1 MHFLDYHKKQIL
13 KKKWYPKMVSDT
25 DVGIPAGP
33 VHPEKIETDFF
44 AGRLPPSR
52 DREAAADTFCSPCAY
67 PEGETSGPGGL
78 PDRRLVRMAGPDR
91 GVIDQWLIPTGSCWR
106 A

>member
-1 MHFLDYHKKQIL
+1 MPRPPDSFAENPVYH
-13 KKKWYPKMVSDT
+13 
-25 DVGIPAGP
+25 IPAGP

-52 DREAAADTFCSPCAY
+52 DREAAADTFCSPCTY

-106 A
+106 V

>member
-1 MHFLDYHKKQIL
+1 MPRPPDSFAENSVYH
-13 KKKWYPKMVSDT
+13 
-25 DVGIPAGP
+25 IPAGP

-44 AGRLPPSR
+44 AGRLPPSQ

>member
-1 MHFLDYHKKQIL
+1 MRDLEAYFPCRGRLTRSLRIQYTTFRLDRSIRK
-13 KKKWYPKMVSDT
+13 
-25 DVGIPAGP
+25 
-33 VHPEKIETDFF
+33 KIETDFF

-52 DREAAADTFCSPCAY
+52 DREAAADTFCSPCTY